1 MNAVIKKNLIYKR
14 KKKVYIYIYNPVV
27 LEEEQ
32 IWNLM
37 QNAILKSFFLIWFLA
52 QTRLIQKVEQDLE
65 IIVHLTTNPFTISDL
80 RVESYIIY
88 SSIHYKT

>member
-1 MNAVIKKNLIYKR
+1 M
-14 KKKVYIYIYNPVV
+14 YIYNPVV

-37 QNAILKSFFLIWFLA
+37 QNVILKSFFLIWFLA

>member
-14 KKKVYIYIYNPVV
+14 KKKVYIYNPVV

-37 QNAILKSFFLIWFLA
+37 QNAILKSIF
-52 QTRLIQKVEQDLE
+52 
-65 IIVHLTTNPFTISDL
+65 
-80 RVESYIIY
+80 
-88 SSIHYKT
+88 